1 MKVRTRSGQVQEKL
15 QKNNSK
21 TPSKK
26 TKEKTTKRAN
36 QAKAHATMTRFLRL
50 TINQISKMIRHSCL
64 NLALNQEIC
73 VGQYKCMNLNM
84 I

>member
-1 MKVRTRSGQVQEKL
+1 MKDRTRSGQVQEKL

-36 QAKAHATMTRFLRL
+36 QAKAHATMTRF
-50 TINQISKMIRHSCL
+50 
-64 NLALNQEIC
+64 
-73 VGQYKCMNLNM
+73 
-84 I
+84 